1 MPIEVKNISH
11 IYMENTPYEK
21 KALNNVSLTINEGE
35 FVAIAGHTG
44 SGKSTLMQHFN
55 GLLNPTRGEVFIDG
69 IDINKKKDKKT
80 LHARRSVGMVF
91 QYPEQQLFEESI
103 FADIAFGPRNFGCS
117 EDEVKQR
124 VKEAMD
130 FVELD
135 YEEYKDKSPFL
146 LSGGQMR
153 RVAIAGIIALKPKY
167 LVLDEPTAGLDPR
180 LKQNLLQK
188 VKKLHQKEK
197 MTIIMVSHN
206 MDDIAL
212 LADKVA
218 IMRQGKLM
226 IYGEP
231 REVFTHKDVI
241 EQAGLLEP
249 EVMQLLRKIKEY
261 GLDVDIN
268 ALNKQEVLPIMDD
281 FLNEMAYD
289 FNTANA
295 VTALYSHIK
304 NINKDLRNA
313 SEDVLLLQ
321 KDLATFD
328 AMLYVLGL
336 KVDVKPLTEE
346 EKELVNKWN
355 LARKNKD
362 FDTADTLRQEIVNR
376 GIVL

>member
-1 MPIEVKNISH
+1 
-11 IYMENTPYEK
+11 MENTPYEK

-80 LHARRSVGMVF
+80 LNVRRSVGMVF

-231 REVFTHKDVI
+231 REVFTYKDVI

-268 ALNKQEVLPIMDD
+268 ALNKQEA
-281 FLNEMAYD
+281 LN
-289 FNTANA
+289 NIL
-295 VTALYSHIK
+295 VAL
-304 NINKDLRNA
+304 
-313 SEDVLLLQ
+313 
-321 KDLATFD
+321 
-328 AMLYVLGL
+328 
-336 KVDVKPLTEE
+336 
-346 EKELVNKWN
+346 
-355 LARKNKD
+355 RK
-362 FDTADTLRQEIVNR
+362 R
-376 GIVL
+376 GIKC

>member
-1 MPIEVKNISH
+1 MPIEIKDISH
-11 IYMENTPYEK
+11 IYMEKTPYEK
-21 KALNNVSLTINEGE
+21 KALNNVSLTINDGD

-44 SGKSTLMQHFN
+44 SGKSTLMQHLN
-55 GLLNPTRGEVFIDG
+55 GLLNPNKGKVFIDG
-69 IDINKKKDKKT
+69 IDINKKKDKQT
-80 LHARRSVGMVF
+80 LNARRSVGVVF

-103 FADIAFGPRNFGCS
+103 FADIAFGPRNFGLS
-117 EDEVKQR
+117 ESEVEQR

-188 VKKLHQKEK
+188 VKRLHQKEK

-212 LADKVA
+212 LANKVA
-218 IMRQGKLM
+218 VMNQGKLM
-226 IYGEP
+226 IYDEP
-231 REVFTHKDVI
+231 RKVFAHRDII

-261 GLDVDIN
+261 GLDVEVS
-268 ALNKQEVLPIMDD
+268 ALNKQEA
-281 FLNEMAYD
+281 LN
-289 FNTANA
+289 NIL
-295 VTALYSHIK
+295 VAL
-304 NINKDLRNA
+304 
-313 SEDVLLLQ
+313 
-321 KDLATFD
+321 
-328 AMLYVLGL
+328 
-336 KVDVKPLTEE
+336 
-346 EKELVNKWN
+346 
-355 LARKNKD
+355 RK
-362 FDTADTLRQEIVNR
+362 R
-376 GIVL
+376 GIKC

>member
-55 GLLNPTRGEVFIDG
+55 GLLNPTKGEVFIDG

-80 LHARRSVGMVF
+80 LNARRSVGMVF

-241 EQAGLLEP
+241 EQAGL
-249 EVMQLLRKIKEY
+249 
-261 GLDVDIN
+261 
-268 ALNKQEVLPIMDD
+268 
-281 FLNEMAYD
+281 
-289 FNTANA
+289 
-295 VTALYSHIK
+295 
-304 NINKDLRNA
+304 
-313 SEDVLLLQ
+313 
-321 KDLATFD
+321 
-328 AMLYVLGL
+328 
-336 KVDVKPLTEE
+336 
-346 EKELVNKWN
+346 
-355 LARKNKD
+355 
-362 FDTADTLRQEIVNR
+362 
-376 GIVL
+376 

>member
-1 MPIEVKNISH
+1 
-11 IYMENTPYEK
+11 MENTPYEK

-80 LHARRSVGMVF
+80 LNARRSVGMVF

-124 VKEAMD
+124 VKDAMD

-226 IYGEP
+226 IFGEP
-231 REVFTHKDVI
+231 R
-241 EQAGLLEP
+241 
-249 EVMQLLRKIKEY
+249 
-261 GLDVDIN
+261 
-268 ALNKQEVLPIMDD
+268 
-281 FLNEMAYD
+281 
-289 FNTANA
+289 
-295 VTALYSHIK
+295 
-304 NINKDLRNA
+304 
-313 SEDVLLLQ
+313 
-321 KDLATFD
+321 
-328 AMLYVLGL
+328 
-336 KVDVKPLTEE
+336 
-346 EKELVNKWN
+346 
-355 LARKNKD
+355 
-362 FDTADTLRQEIVNR
+362 
-376 GIVL
+376 

>member
-55 GLLNPTRGEVFIDG
+55 GLLNPTKGEVFIDG

-80 LHARRSVGMVF
+80 LNARRSVGMVF

-231 REVFTHKDVI
+231 REVFKHKDVI

-268 ALNKQEVLPIMDD
+268 ALNKQEA
-281 FLNEMAYD
+281 LN
-289 FNTANA
+289 NIL
-295 VTALYSHIK
+295 VAL
-304 NINKDLRNA
+304 
-313 SEDVLLLQ
+313 
-321 KDLATFD
+321 
-328 AMLYVLGL
+328 
-336 KVDVKPLTEE
+336 
-346 EKELVNKWN
+346 
-355 LARKNKD
+355 RK
-362 FDTADTLRQEIVNR
+362 R
-376 GIVL
+376 GIKC

>member
-55 GLLNPTRGEVFIDG
+55 GLLNPTRGEIFIDG

-268 ALNKQEVLPIMDD
+268 ALNKQEVLNNI
-281 FLNEMAYD
+281 L
-289 FNTANA
+289 
-295 VTALYSHIK
+295 VAL
-304 NINKDLRNA
+304 
-313 SEDVLLLQ
+313 
-321 KDLATFD
+321 
-328 AMLYVLGL
+328 
-336 KVDVKPLTEE
+336 
-346 EKELVNKWN
+346 
-355 LARKNKD
+355 RK
-362 FDTADTLRQEIVNR
+362 R
-376 GIVL
+376 GIKC

>member
-1 MPIEVKNISH
+1 
-11 IYMENTPYEK
+11 
-21 KALNNVSLTINEGE
+21 
-35 FVAIAGHTG
+35 
-44 SGKSTLMQHFN
+44 
-55 GLLNPTRGEVFIDG
+55 
-69 IDINKKKDKKT
+69 
-80 LHARRSVGMVF
+80 
-91 QYPEQQLFEESI
+91 
-103 FADIAFGPRNFGCS
+103 
-117 EDEVKQR
+117 
-124 VKEAMD
+124 MD

-231 REVFTHKDVI
+231 REVFT
-241 EQAGLLEP
+241 QAGLLEP

-268 ALNKQEVLPIMDD
+268 ALNKQEA
-281 FLNEMAYD
+281 LN
-289 FNTANA
+289 NIL
-295 VTALYSHIK
+295 VAL
-304 NINKDLRNA
+304 
-313 SEDVLLLQ
+313 
-321 KDLATFD
+321 
-328 AMLYVLGL
+328 
-336 KVDVKPLTEE
+336 
-346 EKELVNKWN
+346 
-355 LARKNKD
+355 RK
-362 FDTADTLRQEIVNR
+362 R
-376 GIVL
+376 GIKC

>member
-1 MPIEVKNISH
+1 
-11 IYMENTPYEK
+11 MEKTPYEK
-21 KALNNVSLTINEGE
+21 KALNNVSLTINDGD

-44 SGKSTLMQHFN
+44 SGKSTLMQHLN
-55 GLLNPTRGEVFIDG
+55 GLLNPNKGKVFIDG
-69 IDINKKKDKKT
+69 IDINKKKDKQT
-80 LHARRSVGMVF
+80 LNARRSVGVVF

-103 FADIAFGPRNFGCS
+103 FADIAFGPRNFGLS
-117 EDEVKQR
+117 ESEVEQR

-188 VKKLHQKEK
+188 VKRLHQKEHV
-197 MTIIMVSHN
+197 TIIMVSHN

-212 LADKVA
+212 LANKVA
-218 IMRQGKLM
+218 VMNQGKLM

-268 ALNKQEVLPIMDD
+268 ALNKQEVLNNI
-281 FLNEMAYD
+281 L
-289 FNTANA
+289 
-295 VTALYSHIK
+295 VAL
-304 NINKDLRNA
+304 
-313 SEDVLLLQ
+313 
-321 KDLATFD
+321 
-328 AMLYVLGL
+328 
-336 KVDVKPLTEE
+336 
-346 EKELVNKWN
+346 
-355 LARKNKD
+355 RK
-362 FDTADTLRQEIVNR
+362 R
-376 GIVL
+376 GIKC

>member
-80 LHARRSVGMVF
+80 LNARRSVGMVF

-218 IMRQGKLM
+218 IMRQGNLM

-231 REVFTHKDVI
+231 REVFKHKDVI

-268 ALNKQEVLPIMDD
+268 ALNKQEA
-281 FLNEMAYD
+281 LN
-289 FNTANA
+289 NIL
-295 VTALYSHIK
+295 VAL
-304 NINKDLRNA
+304 
-313 SEDVLLLQ
+313 
-321 KDLATFD
+321 
-328 AMLYVLGL
+328 
-336 KVDVKPLTEE
+336 
-346 EKELVNKWN
+346 
-355 LARKNKD
+355 RK
-362 FDTADTLRQEIVNR
+362 R
-376 GIVL
+376 GIKC

>member
-55 GLLNPTRGEVFIDG
+55 GLLNPTKGEVFIDG

-80 LHARRSVGMVF
+80 LNARRSVGMVF

-212 LADKVA
+212 LADKVV

-231 REVFTHKDVI
+231 RKVFTHKDVI

-268 ALNKQEVLPIMDD
+268 ALNKQEA
-281 FLNEMAYD
+281 LN
-289 FNTANA
+289 NIL
-295 VTALYSHIK
+295 VAL
-304 NINKDLRNA
+304 
-313 SEDVLLLQ
+313 
-321 KDLATFD
+321 
-328 AMLYVLGL
+328 
-336 KVDVKPLTEE
+336 
-346 EKELVNKWN
+346 
-355 LARKNKD
+355 RK
-362 FDTADTLRQEIVNR
+362 R
-376 GIVL
+376 GIKC

>member
-80 LHARRSVGMVF
+80 LNARRSVGMVF

-188 VKKLHQKEK
+188 VKRLHQKEK

-231 REVFTHKDVI
+231 RKVFTHKDVI

-268 ALNKQEVLPIMDD
+268 ALNKQEA
-281 FLNEMAYD
+281 LN
-289 FNTANA
+289 NIL
-295 VTALYSHIK
+295 VALRK
-304 NINKDLRNA
+304 R
-313 SEDVLLLQ
+313 
-321 KDLATFD
+321 
-328 AMLYVLGL
+328 G
-336 KVDVKPLTEE
+336 VKC
-346 EKELVNKWN
+346 
-355 LARKNKD
+355 
-362 FDTADTLRQEIVNR
+362 
-376 GIVL
+376 

>member
-1 MPIEVKNISH
+1 MPIEVKNISY

-55 GLLNPTRGEVFIDG
+55 GLLNPTKGEVFIDG
-69 IDINKKKDKKT
+69 IDINKKDKKT
-80 LHARRSVGMVF
+80 LNARRSVGMVF

-226 IYGEP
+226 IYGEH
-231 REVFTHKDVI
+231 VK
-241 EQAGLLEP
+241 
-249 EVMQLLRKIKEY
+249 
-261 GLDVDIN
+261 
-268 ALNKQEVLPIMDD
+268 
-281 FLNEMAYD
+281 FL
-289 FNTANA
+289 
-295 VTALYSHIK
+295 HIK
-304 NINKDLRNA
+304 
-313 SEDVLLLQ
+313 
-321 KDLATFD
+321 
-328 AMLYVLGL
+328 M
-336 KVDVKPLTEE
+336 
-346 EKELVNKWN
+346 
-355 LARKNKD
+355 
-362 FDTADTLRQEIVNR
+362 
-376 GIVL
+376 

>member
-1 MPIEVKNISH
+1 MKRVNLKYDDVLSYENLDFVYRMLRKGVKNKEKLDKFDLYYSSNISH

-80 LHARRSVGMVF
+80 LNARRSVGMVF

-124 VKEAMD
+124 IKDAMD

-218 IMRQGKLM
+218 ISF
-226 IYGEP
+226 Y
-231 REVFTHKDVI
+231 T
-241 EQAGLLEP
+241 
-249 EVMQLLRKIKEY
+249 
-261 GLDVDIN
+261 
-268 ALNKQEVLPIMDD
+268 
-281 FLNEMAYD
+281 
-289 FNTANA
+289 
-295 VTALYSHIK
+295 
-304 NINKDLRNA
+304 
-313 SEDVLLLQ
+313 
-321 KDLATFD
+321 
-328 AMLYVLGL
+328 
-336 KVDVKPLTEE
+336 
-346 EKELVNKWN
+346 
-355 LARKNKD
+355 
-362 FDTADTLRQEIVNR
+362 
-376 GIVL
+376 

>member
-1 MPIEVKNISH
+1 
-11 IYMENTPYEK
+11 MENTPYEK

-80 LHARRSVGMVF
+80 LNARRSVGMVF

-124 VKEAMD
+124 VKDAMD

-188 VKKLHQKEK
+188 MKKLHQKEK

-231 REVFTHKDVI
+231 REVFTHKDAI

-268 ALNKQEVLPIMDD
+268 ALNKQEA
-281 FLNEMAYD
+281 LN
-289 FNTANA
+289 NIL
-295 VTALYSHIK
+295 VAL
-304 NINKDLRNA
+304 
-313 SEDVLLLQ
+313 
-321 KDLATFD
+321 
-328 AMLYVLGL
+328 
-336 KVDVKPLTEE
+336 
-346 EKELVNKWN
+346 
-355 LARKNKD
+355 RK
-362 FDTADTLRQEIVNR
+362 R
-376 GIVL
+376 GIKC

>member
-21 KALNNVSLTINEGE
+21 KALNNVSLIINEGE

-55 GLLNPTRGEVFIDG
+55 GLLNPTKGEVFIDG

-80 LHARRSVGMVF
+80 LNARRSVGMVF

-124 VKEAMD
+124 VKDAMD

-218 IMRQGKLM
+218 ISL
-226 IYGEP
+226 
-231 REVFTHKDVI
+231 V
-241 EQAGLLEP
+241 
-249 EVMQLLRKIKEY
+249 LRKNSC
-261 GLDVDIN
+261 L
-268 ALNKQEVLPIMDD
+268 
-281 FLNEMAYD
+281 
-289 FNTANA
+289 TANP
-295 VTALYSHIK
+295 S
-304 NINKDLRNA
+304 
-313 SEDVLLLQ
+313 LQ
-321 KDLATFD
+321 TC
-328 AMLYVLGL
+328 
-336 KVDVKPLTEE
+336 
-346 EKELVNKWN
+346 
-355 LARKNKD
+355 R
-362 FDTADTLRQEIVNR
+362 
-376 GIVL
+376 